1 VKGKDTH
8 AINISINQRSYIY
21 MRGQKIGNKHK
32 IKTILTERSLL
43 LYRCDLGLHGDGRMD
58 DPRAGS
64 RGPYD
69 KSPVAT
75 GEAEPGDAEQMHM
88 LHARII
94 LTGRRAREE
103 L

>member
-1 VKGKDTH
+1 
-8 AINISINQRSYIY
+8 
-21 MRGQKIGNKHK
+21 
-32 IKTILTERSLL
+32 
-43 LYRCDLGLHGDGRMD
+43 MD

-94 LTGRRAREE
+94 LTGRQAREE